1 MAGLA
6 AQICPQVSSNCY
18 LSLHGSFTLAL
29 SSQCSNARSKGNR
42 ISQVREPTLGS
53 LTLKVLP
60 LASREAE
67 KELASKGEPKSHDIV
82 KLIVKCTVKAGYMI
96 AGNSF
101 GVLLARTKRKIS

>member
-42 ISQVREPTLGS
+42 SSQVREPTLGS

-67 KELASKGEPKSHDIV
+67 KG
-82 KLIVKCTVKAGYMI
+82 
-96 AGNSF
+96 
-101 GVLLARTKRKIS
+101 ISQQRRAKKP